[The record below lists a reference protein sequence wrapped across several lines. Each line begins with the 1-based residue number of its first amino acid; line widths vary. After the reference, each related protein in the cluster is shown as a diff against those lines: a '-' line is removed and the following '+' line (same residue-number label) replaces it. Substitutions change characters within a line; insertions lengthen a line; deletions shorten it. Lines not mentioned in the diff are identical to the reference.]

1 MPSRLWMSRPQ
12 IRWQNKFEKK
22 DRKRNIYKYLQVHY
36 KQIVSAVPNFTMPD
50 PKNVLWELL
59 LFLRRGGGEVK
70 ITKATAGIEL
80 MTYRFEALHCV
91 DK

>member
-1 MPSRLWMSRPQ
+1 MW
-12 IRWQNKFEKK
+12 IE
-22 DRKRNIYKYLQVHY
+22 VHY
-36 KQIVSAVPNFTMPD
+36 KQIASAVPNFTMPD
-50 PKNVLWELL
+50 PKNVLGELL
-59 LFLRRGGGEVK
+59 LFFKAGGGGEVK